1 MEVVLL
7 ERIER
12 LGQMGDVVKVKP
24 GYARNYLLPQKK
36 AMRATKENLV
46 QFESGRQQLEADNLQ
61 RRDEAQSVADRLK
74 GLRVVV
80 IRSAGESGQLYG
92 SVNARDMA
100 EVVTEAGFRVTRQQ
114 VIAEQPVKA
123 LGFHEFCI
131 RLHPEVEVSVT
142 ANVARSQE
150 EADTQAKLGRALVG
164 VEEENEVEET
174 EMAPAASDLLEPEA
188 IGAAGAAAEELAD
201 KAEDNFAGDT
211 EGIGLESAAD
221 EGGKE
226 KSG

>member
-36 AMRATKENLV
+36 AMRATKANLE
-46 QFESGRQQLEADNLQ
+46 QFNSERQQLEADNLN
-61 RRDEAQSVADRLK
+61 RRDEAQSVADRLN
-74 GLRVVV
+74 GLQVVV

-100 EVVTEAGFRVTRQQ
+100 EAVTEAGFTVTRQQ

-123 LGFHEFCI
+123 LGFHEFNI
-131 RLHPEVEVSVT
+131 RLHPEVDVSVT
-142 ANVARSQE
+142 ANVARSEE
-150 EADTQAKLGRALVG
+150 EAETQAKLGRALVG
-164 VEEENEVEET
+164 IEEEDDAQEMEV
-174 EMAPAASDLLEPEA
+174 APDVADLLEPEA
-188 IGAAGAAAEELAD
+188 IEADGAAA
-201 KAEDNFAGDT
+201 G
-211 EGIGLESAAD
+211 ESAAESKNHLD
-221 EGGKE
+221 RDAEE
-226 KSG
+226 TEPESVDDQV